1 MDDIDLKQQVRQ
13 FYNRVG
19 WQVVSDG
26 MYQNASYEDL
36 RPVSAAYIHRCH
48 MRVARFLKPGGR
60 YLLDAGS
67 GPIQYP
73 DYLVYSQGFT
83 YRVCVDI
90 SMVAL
95 QEAHKRLGSKGLYVA
110 ADVANL
116 PFKACAFEGL
126 VSLHTLHHLTP
137 RDHARGYQ
145 EFLRVLQGGCSGVVV
160 NGWKDSW
167 LMKRSLRLIQAMERR
182 FNPARLAQP
191 PDKNDKD
198 QEPTGTYVSKYD
210 PDWLKQT
217 LDGKMAYEIRVWRSV
232 SVRFLRAVIQPQL
245 GGRFWLWLLFQL
257 EELFPHFF
265 GEKGAYPL
273 VVIRKDERRSNP

>member
-1 MDDIDLKQQVRQ
+1 MIQSMNKSDLKQEVRH

-19 WQVVSDG
+19 WQMVSDG

-36 RPVSAAYIHRCH
+36 RPVSYAYIHRCH
-48 MRVARFLKPGGR
+48 LRVARFLKPSGR

-73 DYLVYSQGFT
+73 DYLVYSRGFDR
-83 YRVCVDI
+83 RVCADI

-95 QEAHKRLGSKGLYVA
+95 QEARKRLGDKGFYVV

-116 PFKACAFEGL
+116 PFKHSVFEGV

-137 RDHARGYQ
+137 ADHEKGYL
-145 EFLRVLQGGCSGVVV
+145 ELYRVLTPGCTGVVV
-160 NGWKDSW
+160 NGWKESW
-167 LMKRSLRLIQAMERR
+167 LMKRSLRLIQWMEGR
-182 FNPARLAQP
+182 FGRLSPSADQPTASPA
-191 PDKNDKD
+191 
-198 QEPTGTYVSKYD
+198 EPIGTYVSKYD
-210 PDWLKQT
+210 AAWLKQA

-232 SVRFLRAVIQPQL
+232 SVRFLRAVIHPRL
-245 GGRFWLWLLFQL
+245 GGRLWLWLLYQL
-257 EELFPHFF
+257 EERFPHFF

-273 VVIRKDERRSNP
+273 IVIRKNGA

>member
-1 MDDIDLKQQVRQ
+1 MDDSELKQQVRQ
-13 FYNRVG
+13 FYDRVG
-19 WQVVSDG
+19 WQAVSDG

-36 RPVSAAYIHRCH
+36 RPVSAAYVHRCH
-48 MRVARFLKPGGR
+48 MRVARFVQAHGR

-73 DYLVYSQGFT
+73 EYLAYSQGYT

-95 QEAHKRLGSKGLYVA
+95 REARKRLGAKGLYVV

-116 PFKACAFEGL
+116 PFKPAVFEGV

-137 RDHARGYQ
+137 NDHARGYQ
-145 EFLRVLQGGCSGVVV
+145 EFQRVLQPGCSGVVV
-160 NGWKDSW
+160 NGWKESW

-182 FNPARLAQP
+182 FIPARMVEP
-191 PDKNDKD
+191 PEKD
-198 QEPTGTYVSKYD
+198 NRDLQPTGTYVSKYD
-210 PDWLKQT
+210 AEWLKRT

-232 SVRFLRAVIQPQL
+232 SVRFLRAVIQPRW

-257 EELFPHFF
+257 EELFPHFL

-273 VVIRKDERRSNP
+273 IVIRKAGRQLKP